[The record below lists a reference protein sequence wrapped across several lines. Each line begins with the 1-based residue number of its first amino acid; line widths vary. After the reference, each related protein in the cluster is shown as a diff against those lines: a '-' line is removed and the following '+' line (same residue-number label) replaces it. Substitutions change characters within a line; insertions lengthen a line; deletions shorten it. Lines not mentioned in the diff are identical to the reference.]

1 MLYDDGGRE
10 ILFSGT
16 DGTFDIPGEAEG
28 LTISF
33 PAKRDDD
40 ITVQFSNAIPNV
52 MDNYGSPSSFLLD
65 ENDSGQGGLDVYEE
79 GRYVCVRETRH
90 YNADDYADLA
100 GVRIESEGGEVAVSL
115 RTALTRS
122 PSAVLTLTA
131 SAYRYAEFDS
141 GSFSGVARGLPGEA
155 VSVWIAGGDADGF
168 RLEVSEAGGAA
179 GRAAA
184 AVLHLDVAPLSA
196 ETRRIDFAFAP
207 PLGATVSLAVRVPLA
222 ALLASEILDGALPRS
237 ARDITVNAP
246 QNFKG
251 LAGRVVSREARAS
264 LMIAPRSGNDVS
276 IAADGSFYVVSS
288 LTARVQASFEL
299 TIVAEEGIG
308 DSLTRAATI
317 SIAVEPVGRIPLVLL
332 DMAEGDDLSAVSLF
346 AELAVPGT
354 RFLTGAILR
363 LPAGAVLPEGFART
377 AEGDARGPSSLKRGS
392 FEIPFVASGGD
403 AFVGEIPGVLR
414 VVGNP
419 AARLGMQFGGEAL
432 EKRSDRINN
441 LRDAGGDAFDAAYWG
456 RRRGLHY
463 VVARLGV
470 ESERDD
476 LTAKEEFD
484 RALRR
489 NPEVENNSQDTRWSL
504 ADYAAFCAAGGE
516 SGLGR
521 RWRLPTMGEVAAL
534 VYPDLDDDAEHLIL
548 RRRFVEIGIPGFSRS
563 RDWRVPLPPVSGEDT
578 WGPTPSGTAAAVFAG
593 TPIVSGNARGRTE
606 TPGELWSAAV
616 RRGFGDGSAGAFLP
630 WERFAGM
637 YTHLDPRTGE
647 TEEIPYNDFLRGAAG
662 YAACVVEDSGA
673 YEAQPKLSVMEF
685 SYSGKD
691 VRCPL
696 SASPGEGCDEAG
708 HPDVVAYVDSAFED
722 GSALRATVD
731 AGGTGAERVAG
742 LVTLRAIRF
751 GGANGE
757 AALATLS
764 GEVGG
769 AEVSFLRGASAI
781 TLVKVSESESEAVF
795 ALSLVASVTTAG
807 TYGEWIEARPRLGR
821 GAVLDAAIVATVV
834 TETETAAP
842 ETQTPAANPVQ
853 YHLLWTGPDFSGAVL
868 TLTATLSGATLHARE
883 KPEGEKRNG
892 LALSAGRHPDG
903 GVVVTLSAPLVA
915 GL

>member
-1 MLYDDGGRE
+1 M
-10 ILFSGT
+10 
-16 DGTFDIPGEAEG
+16 
-28 LTISF
+28 
-33 PAKRDDD
+33 
-40 ITVQFSNAIPNV
+40 
-52 MDNYGSPSSFLLD
+52 
-65 ENDSGQGGLDVYEE
+65 
-79 GRYVCVRETRH
+79 
-90 YNADDYADLA
+90 
-100 GVRIESEGGEVAVSL
+100 
-115 RTALTRS
+115 
-122 PSAVLTLTA
+122 
-131 SAYRYAEFDS
+131 
-141 GSFSGVARGLPGEA
+141 
-155 VSVWIAGGDADGF
+155 
-168 RLEVSEAGGAA
+168 
-179 GRAAA
+179 
-184 AVLHLDVAPLSA
+184 HLDVAPLSA

-834 TETETAAP
+834 TETEAATP

-892 LALSAGRHPDG
+892 LALSAERHPDG